1 MAADVTT
8 LLLAWRQGD
17 GAALDQLIAL
27 VYQELRRMAHR
38 YLAGQRPGHTLQTTA
53 LVHET
58 YLQLVDCRRV
68 RWQDRTHFL
77 AVSARLM
84 RRILVDYARSRDAN
98 KRGGAVRP
106 VSLDESLDF
115 APQRSADLVAL
126 DDALGSLATIDP
138 RKSQVVE
145 LKFFGGLDTGE
156 IAEVLGV
163 SQQTI
168 LRDWKLA
175 KVWLLRELSRE

>member
-126 DDALGSLATIDP
+126 DDALGSLATVDP

-175 KVWLLRELSRE
+175 KVWLLRELRRE